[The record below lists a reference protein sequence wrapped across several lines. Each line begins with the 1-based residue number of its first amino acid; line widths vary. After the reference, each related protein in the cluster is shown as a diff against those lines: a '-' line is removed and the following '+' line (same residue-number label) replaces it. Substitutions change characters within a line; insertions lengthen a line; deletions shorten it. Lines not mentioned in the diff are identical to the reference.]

1 MTGPGNYGPGCYY
14 VVAEDKARREH
25 LVIEILVD
33 GPATVIGRFND
44 PDVAEAE
51 AKSWTRLEM
60 ECAA

>member
-1 MTGPGNYGPGCYY
+1 MTGPGVYY
-14 VVAEDKARREH
+14 VVAKDKARSEF
-25 LVIEILVD
+25 LVIEIVVD

-44 PDVAEAE
+44 PEVAEAE